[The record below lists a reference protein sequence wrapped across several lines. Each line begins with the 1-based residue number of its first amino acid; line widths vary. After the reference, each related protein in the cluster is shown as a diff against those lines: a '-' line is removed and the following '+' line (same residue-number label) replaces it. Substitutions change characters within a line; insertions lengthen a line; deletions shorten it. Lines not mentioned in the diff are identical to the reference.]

1 MTSNIIIA
9 LNVVLPLFLCIALGY
24 GLRRIRMVD
33 EPALNTMNKLVFK
46 VFLPLLLFHNVYTTD
61 LSEAFNGRLILFEVG
76 AVVLWFLFLMIVIPR
91 IEKENSR
98 RGVLVQAIFRS
109 NFVLFGLPVA
119 ANLCG
124 EENIGVTSLLV
135 GIVVPVFNV
144 LAVVSLEFFRGGKVN
159 IKKVLKGIATNPL
172 ILASLLG
179 VIFYFLHIRL
189 PQFLEKTVQDLSKVA
204 TPLSLVV
211 LGAFFT
217 FGTIR
222 GYARQLLLG
231 VAGKL
236 IIWPLIVIP
245 IAILMGFRDVELASL
260 MILLGSPTAVS
271 SFTMAQQMDGDGD
284 LAAEL
289 VVFTTGISIITIFLW
304 IVVLKSL
311 GVI

>member
-1 MTSNIIIA
+1 
-9 LNVVLPLFLCIALGY
+9 
-24 GLRRIRMVD
+24 MVD

-61 LSEAFNGRLILFEVG
+61 LSEAFNGRLILFAVG

-91 IEKENSR
+91 IEKENSC

-124 EENIGVTSLLV
+124 EENIGVTSFLV

-179 VIFYFLHIRL
+179 VIFISCTSACRSSWKKQYRICQRSRHLCPWWSLARSLH
-189 PQFLEKTVQDLSKVA
+189 
-204 TPLSLVV
+204 
-211 LGAFFT
+211 LG
-217 FGTIR
+217 R
-222 GYARQLLLG
+222 YA
-231 VAGKL
+231 AMPDSCC
-236 IIWPLIVIP
+236 W
-245 IAILMGFRDVELASL
+245 A
-260 MILLGSPTAVS
+260 
-271 SFTMAQQMDGDGD
+271 
-284 LAAEL
+284 
-289 VVFTTGISIITIFLW
+289 
-304 IVVLKSL
+304 
-311 GVI
+311 